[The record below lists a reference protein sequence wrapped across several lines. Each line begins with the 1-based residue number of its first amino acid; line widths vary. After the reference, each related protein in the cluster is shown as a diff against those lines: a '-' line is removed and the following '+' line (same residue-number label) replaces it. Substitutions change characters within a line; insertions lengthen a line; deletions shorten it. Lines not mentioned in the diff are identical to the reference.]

1 MKELDYGLKYSV
13 GLCME
18 PLPFYNVALTSSFA
32 SLTLTTVVLESRDS
46 STISRTFLFGPKVS
60 SIENNKRKRRLFM
73 KKNTLKKCAAL
84 VTTAALSLSILA
96 GCNAS
101 PKQVEAK
108 TNQKPILIQGPMPI
122 EAENFAKRLK
132 NVKEEKSGTFVFYK
146 GTVDNYPVIV
156 AKTGKG
162 MENTAAATAVAIE
175 KYKPIAIINQG
186 TSGGHDPNLNVFD
199 IVLGKQ
205 VANIGSLKT
214 TNMDENQGIEPTK
227 WISMDL
233 MASEGSAGE
242 DPNAEKIRYYEG
254 DKDLLAA
261 ANAVK
266 DTYTKGKVVEGTIGS
281 ADVWNNEVDRIK
293 WFHTKY
299 GTSVEEMEGAA
310 AAQIAKAYNVP
321 FLGIRVLSNNKTN
334 GGKYN
339 PNTAAA
345 NQEYVYE
352 VVKKYIASMPNK

>member
-1 MKELDYGLKYSV
+1 MKNKMLKKYS
-13 GLCME
+13 L
-18 PLPFYNVALTSSFA
+18 LVAI
-32 SLTLTTVVLESRDS
+32 TVLL
-46 STISRTFLFGPKVS
+46 ISVF
-60 SIENNKRKRRLFM
+60 
-73 KKNTLKKCAAL
+73 
-84 VTTAALSLSILA
+84 A
-96 GCNAS
+96 GCSSAS
-101 PKQVEAK
+101 QNETKQEKV
-108 TNQKPILIQGPMPI
+108 QQPIIIQGPMPI
-122 EAENFAKRLK
+122 EAEKFAKRLK

-146 GTVDNYPVIV
+146 GTLDNYPVIV

-162 MENTAAATAVAIE
+162 MENTAAATAIAIE
-175 KYKPIAIINQG
+175 KYNPIAIINQG

-199 IVLGKQ
+199 IVLGKR
-205 VANIGSLKT
+205 VANLGSLKT
-214 TNMDENQGIEPTK
+214 ANMDEKQGIDPTK
-227 WISMDL
+227 WKPMDL

-242 DPNAEKIRYYEG
+242 DPDAEKIRYYEG
-254 DKDLLAA
+254 DKSLLAA

-266 DTYTKGKVVEGTIGS
+266 DKYTKGKVVEGTIGS

-310 AAQIAKAYNVP
+310 TAQIAEAYDVA
-321 FLGIRVLSNNKTN
+321 FLGIRVLSNNKVN

-352 VVKKYIASMPNK
+352 VVKKYISTMPSK